1 VDAASGQDG
10 PRVLPP
16 PVQPNHDVNRAQ
28 SANDTFPAV
37 MHIAAVRL
45 LVADLLPALA
55 RLRDAAARRSGG
67 RARVAR
73 TGRTQAGQA

>member
-1 VDAASGQDG
+1 M
-10 PRVLPP
+10 LPL
-16 PVQPNHDVNRAQ
+16 PVHPNDNVNCAQP
-28 SANDTFPAV
+28 ANDTFPAV

-55 RLRDAAARRSGG
+55 RLRDAAARRSEG

-73 TGRTQAGQA
+73 TGRTQVGQA